1 LISLDDVIG
10 IHSILIENFGGHPGV
25 RDRELLKS
33 SIFRPYVTFDS
44 VDLYPTTVDK
54 AAAVIES
61 IVKNHPFFD
70 GNKRTGYTIMRLL
83 LLNDELDIKASE
95 DEKFKFVI
103 QIAEGKLSFDEI
115 RNWINIKVIK

>member
-1 LISLDDVIG
+1 MISLDDVIG
-10 IHSILIENFGGHPGV
+10 IHSILIENFGGHSGV

-83 LLNDELDIKASE
+83 LLNDELHIKASE
-95 DEKFKFVI
+95 DEK
-103 QIAEGKLSFDEI
+103 L
-115 RNWINIKVIK
+115 